1 MSLQTAELRIDG
13 SIFRALRAFRGDRL
27 RWLDE
32 AAALGPLTAL
42 RFGRVRLWVLSDRD
56 AARRMLIQE
65 ATSWERPPAAVV
77 PIRLG
82 VGENLFTMPD
92 NAWQTLQP
100 QVAPAFR
107 KRALDERIQ
116 NMTPIIESSI
126 SALGHRPAFD
136 AELMM
141 GALALRLAA
150 WVMFGEQ
157 LEHDRAVVLAGHQR
171 AVVTW
176 VGERLTQLRSVVP
189 FTVGKAARGMRNH
202 RRVLEEYA
210 DEVLHRVDA
219 RACASTGQRENDV
232 GDLLVSAQDRSRA
245 LSADSRRSHVLGLLL
260 AGNETTAAAL
270 SWALHHGARHPI
282 EWARLRADP
291 TSVRPFLDETL
302 RLTPAVW
309 GFARRPTTRKATVG
323 GQAIG
328 RTEIV
333 TIYLRGMNR
342 DPRLWPDPTTF
353 APDRHRDG
361 SALDATMLSFG
372 LGHRGCIGQHLA
384 MAEMLAVLPMLARAG
399 DVTTAAVTVQEDAS
413 FALRVKGGLYVRL
426 DSAASARL

>member
-1 MSLQTAELRIDG
+1 MSLQNAELTIDR
-13 SIFRALRAFRGDRL
+13 SIPRALRAFDSDRL

-42 RFGRVRLWVLSDRD
+42 RFGRVRTWVLSDPDLVRQMLIGD
-56 AARRMLIQE
+56 AA
-65 ATSWERPPAAVV
+65 SWERPPAAVI

-92 NAWQTLQP
+92 DAWETLQP

-107 KRALDERIQ
+107 KRALDERLS

-126 SALGHRPAFD
+126 AALGHDRTFD

-176 VGERLTQLRSVVP
+176 VGKRLGQLRGLLP
-189 FTVGKAARGMRNH
+189 FTVGAAAREMRGH
-202 RRVLEEYA
+202 RRVLEEYS
-210 DEVLHRVDA
+210 DEVLHRVDT
-219 RACASTGQRENDV
+219 RAYDISRGDETDV
-232 GDLLVSAQDRSRA
+232 GALLVRAKDRSNP
-245 LSADSRRSHVLGLLL
+245 LSAGSRRSHVLGLLL

-270 SWALHHGARHPI
+270 SWALYNGARHPT
-282 EWARLRADP
+282 EWASLGEAP
-291 TSVRPFLDETL
+291 SAVRPFLDETL

-309 GFARRPTTRKATVG
+309 GFARRPTTRNAAVG
-323 GQAIG
+323 GQPIG
-328 RTEIV
+328 RSEVV

-342 DPRLWPDPTTF
+342 DPQRWPDPTAF
-353 APDRHRDG
+353 LPERHLDG

-372 LGHRGCIGQHLA
+372 LGPRGCIGQHFA

-399 DVTTAAVTVQEDAS
+399 DVSSDTATVQEDAS
-413 FALRVKGGLYVRL
+413 FALRVKGGLRVRL
-426 DSAASARL
+426 HPRI